1 MPDRP
6 HVSSQYIQL
15 MTSSSPDPTGG
26 LDYDYDDDAAPGV
39 DPADPV
45 EILEEF
51 GAGVSEV
58 IHEGAESVRTSDD
71 FKIDPTNTLFCSSE
85 S

>member
-1 MPDRP
+1 MQICFPRSLLPDRP

-58 IHEGAESVRTSDD
+58 IHEGAESVSGKKQD
-71 FKIDPTNTLFCSSE
+71 F
-85 S
+85 